1 MTATGSLFGLAFGD
15 CMGKPTEFQRFEE
28 IVRLYGPEGPSDLSL
43 GGYVTDDTQMALAV
57 ADALLDQPEGPDL
70 AVEPFTASLIEHFLA
85 WAKSPDNNRAPGMT
99 CLRACGN
106 LAEGLPWAEATQRGS
121 KGCGANM
128 RVTPIGLVPHLPES
142 TVAGAAQ
149 LQAALTHGHATGLAA
164 SDLTAFATRWLL
176 NGMAPAD
183 LVPALRERCQEQRQ
197 VYRGDWLGDDLWRV
211 PMRNSPEEFIE
222 AGWVECGMVLGTLAK
237 AIENPDPS
245 IDPCDYT
252 GEGWIAEEALATAL
266 LCFLMYP
273 DEPVRALGRAAAT
286 GGDSDSIAALA
297 GAFLGARHG
306 IGAFPQGWPERIEYR
321 DRLARAGAAWDTGRG
336 GAVED
341 TGRGGAA

>member
-1 MTATGSLFGLAFGD
+1 MTAAGSMFGLAFGD

-28 IVRLYGPEGPSDLSL
+28 IVRLYGPQGPSVLPP
-43 GGYVTDDTQMALAV
+43 GGLVTDDTQMALAV
-57 ADALLDQPEGPDL
+57 ADALLEQPEGAEL

-99 CLRACGN
+99 CLRAIGN
-106 LAEGLPWAEATQRGS
+106 LGNGLSWPEATQRGS

-128 RVTPIGLVPHLPES
+128 RVTPIGLLPQASE
-142 TVAGAAQ
+142 TTIAGAAQ

-164 SDLTAFATRWLL
+164 SDLTAFATRWLAQ
-176 NGMAPAD
+176 GMAPSD
-183 LVPALRERCQEQRQ
+183 LVPALRERCQEQRRI
-197 VYRGDWLGDDLWRV
+197 YHGDWLGDDLWRV

-222 AGWVECGMVLGTLAK
+222 AGWVECGMILGVLAR
-237 AIENPDPS
+237 AAENPDPAV
-245 IDPCDYT
+245 DPCDYT

-266 LCFLMYP
+266 LCFLMYH

-306 IGAFPQGWPERIEYR
+306 LEAFPADWPEQIEYR
-321 DRLARAGAAWDTGRG
+321 ERLARAGAAWDAGRS
-336 GAVED
+336 
-341 TGRGGAA
+341 

>member
-1 MTATGSLFGLAFGD
+1 MTATGSMFGLAFGD
-15 CMGKPTEFQRFEE
+15 CMGKPTEFQRFAE
-28 IVRLYGPEGPSDLSL
+28 IVQLYGPAGPSGLSL

-57 ADALLDQPEGPDL
+57 AEALLEQPAGADL
-70 AVEPFTASLIEHFLA
+70 AVAPFTASLIEHFQA

-99 CLRACGN
+99 CLRAIGN
-106 LAEGLPWAEATQRGS
+106 LASGLPWPEATQRGS

-128 RVTPIGLVPHLPES
+128 RVTPIGLVPELPEA
-142 TVAGAAQ
+142 TVAGASQ
-149 LQAALTHGHATGLAA
+149 LQAALTHGHATALAA

-176 NGMAPAD
+176 EGMAPSD
-183 LVPALRERCQEQRQ
+183 LVPALRERCQEQRR
-197 VYRGDWLGDDLWRV
+197 VYHGDWLGDDLWRV

-222 AGWVECGMVLGTLAK
+222 NGWVECGMLLGVLATA
-237 AIENPDPS
+237 AENPDPLS
-245 IDPCDYT
+245 DPCDYT

-306 IGAFPQGWPERIEYR
+306 LGAFPADWPERIEYR
-321 DRLARAGAAWDTGRG
+321 DRLARAGAAWDGGRS
-336 GAVED
+336 
-341 TGRGGAA
+341 

>member
-1 MTATGSLFGLAFGD
+1 MTATGSMFGLAFGD

-28 IVRLYGPEGPSDLSL
+28 IKQLYGPAGPSDLSL

-57 ADALLDQPEGPDL
+57 ADALLEQSPAAGPVADL
-70 AVEPFTASLIEHFLA
+70 AVEPFTASLIKHFLI

-106 LAEGLPWAEATQRGS
+106 LGNGQPWPQATQRGS

-128 RVTPIGLVPHLPES
+128 RVTPIGLVPRLPAA
-142 TVAGAAQ
+142 TVAGASQ
-149 LQAALTHGHATGLAA
+149 LQAALTHGHATALAA
-164 SDLTAFATRWLL
+164 SELTAFATRWLL
-176 NGMAPAD
+176 EGMAPSD
-183 LVPALRERCQEQRQ
+183 LVPALQERCQEQRR
-197 VYRGDWLGDDLWRV
+197 VYHGDWLGDDLWRV
-211 PMRNSPEEFIE
+211 PMRDSPEDFIE
-222 AGWVECGMVLGTLAK
+222 NGWAECEMILATLAK
-237 AIENPDPS
+237 AARNPDPS

-266 LCFLMYP
+266 LCFLMYD

-306 IGAFPQGWPERIEYR
+306 IEAFPADWPQRIEYR
-321 DRLARAGAAWDTGRG
+321 DRLARAGAAWDADR
-336 GAVED
+336 E
-341 TGRGGAA
+341 GAA

>member
-1 MTATGSLFGLAFGD
+1 MTATGSMFGLAFGD
-15 CMGKPTEFQRFEE
+15 SMGKPTEFQRFAE
-28 IVRLYGPEGPSDLSL
+28 IVQLYGPAGPSTLSQ

-57 ADALLDQPEGPDL
+57 ADALLEQPAGPDL
-70 AVEPFTASLIEHFLA
+70 AVDSLTASLIEHFQI

-99 CLRACGN
+99 CLRAIGN
-106 LAEGLPWAEATQRGS
+106 LANGLPWPEATQRGS

-128 RVTPIGLVPHLPES
+128 RVTPIGLVPELPAA
-142 TVAGAAQ
+142 TVAGASQ
-149 LQAALTHGHATGLAA
+149 LQAALTHGHATALAA
-164 SDLTAFATRWLL
+164 SELTAFATRWLL
-176 NGMAPAD
+176 EGMAPAD
-183 LVPALRERCQEQRQ
+183 LVPALRERCQEQRR
-197 VYRGDWLGDDLWRV
+197 VYHGDWLGDNLWRV

-222 AGWVECGMVLGTLAK
+222 NGWAECGMLLGVLAK
-237 AIENPDPS
+237 AAENPDPS
-245 IDPCDYT
+245 MDPCDYT

-306 IGAFPQGWPERIEYR
+306 LEAFPADWPERIEYR
-321 DRLARAGAAWDTGRG
+321 DRLARAGAAWDAPRS
-336 GAVED
+336 
-341 TGRGGAA
+341 

>member
-1 MTATGSLFGLAFGD
+1 MTATGSMFGLAFGD
-15 CMGKPTEFQRFEE
+15 CVGKPTEFQRFEE
-28 IVRLYGPEGPSDLSL
+28 IVRLYGPAGPADLSQD
-43 GGYVTDDTQMALAV
+43 GYVTDDTQMALAV
-57 ADALLDQPEGPDL
+57 AEALLEQPEGADL
-70 AVEPFTASLIEHFLA
+70 AVEPLTGSLIEHFLA

-99 CLRACGN
+99 CLRACGLLGN
-106 LAEGLPWAEATQRGS
+106 GAPWPEASQRGS

-128 RVTPIGLVPHLPES
+128 RVTPIGLLPHVPDT

-149 LQAALTHGHATGLAA
+149 LQAALTHGHATALAA

-176 NGMAPAD
+176 RGMAPAD
-183 LVPALRERCQEQRQ
+183 LVPALRERCQEQRR
-197 VYRGDWLGDDLWRV
+197 VYHGDWLGDDLWRV
-211 PMRNSPEEFIE
+211 PLRDSPEEFIE
-222 AGWVECGMVLGTLAK
+222 HGWVECGTVLGVLAE
-237 AIENPDPS
+237 AAENPDPAV
-245 IDPCDYT
+245 DPCGYT

-306 IGAFPQGWPERIEYR
+306 IEAFPSDWPERIEYR
-321 DRLARAGAAWDTGRG
+321 DRLARAGGVWDAGWGRAA
-336 GAVED
+336 
-341 TGRGGAA
+341 

>member
-1 MTATGSLFGLAFGD
+1 
-15 CMGKPTEFQRFEE
+15 MGKPTEFQRFDE
-28 IVRLYGPEGPSDLSL
+28 IVRLYGPAGPAQLSL

-57 ADALLDQPEGPDL
+57 AEALLDQPEGADL
-70 AVEPFTASLIEHFLA
+70 AVEPFTSSLIEHFLA

-99 CLRACGN
+99 CLRACGS
-106 LAEGLPWAEATQRGS
+106 LAQGQPWPQATQRGS

-128 RVTPIGLVPHLPES
+128 RVTPIGLVPGLPES

-176 NGMAPAD
+176 EGMAPSD
-183 LVPALRERCQEQRQ
+183 LLPALRERCQEQRR
-197 VYRGDWLGDDLWRV
+197 VYHGDWLGDDLWRV
-211 PMRNSPEEFIE
+211 PLRDSPEEFI
-222 AGWVECGMVLGTLAK
+222 AHGWEECAMILGVLDKAAK
-237 AIENPDPS
+237 HPDPAL
-245 IDPCDYT
+245 DPCDYT

-286 GGDSDSIAALA
+286 SGDSDSIAALA
-297 GAFLGARHG
+297 GAFAGARLG
-306 IGAFPQGWPERIEYR
+306 LEAFPADWPDRIEYR
-321 DRLARAGAAWDTGRG
+321 DRLARAGAAWDAGR
-336 GAVED
+336 
-341 TGRGGAA
+341 R